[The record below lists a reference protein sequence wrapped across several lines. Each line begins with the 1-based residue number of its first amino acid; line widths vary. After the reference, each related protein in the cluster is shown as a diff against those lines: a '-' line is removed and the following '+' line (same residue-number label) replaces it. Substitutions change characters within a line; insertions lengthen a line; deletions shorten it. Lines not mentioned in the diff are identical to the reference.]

1 MTWGEKFTAHVLRS
15 LPTLF
20 NLLAVFSEI
29 FFTYHFL
36 INYFTVFH
44 ILILEFLKCSE
55 LLLTNDHSNKDE
67 SSIGAV

>member
-1 MTWGEKFTAHVLRS
+1 MWLKNYLQNNNRKENMTWGEKFTAHVLRS

-29 FFTYHFL
+29 FFTCHFL

-44 ILILEFLKCSE
+44 ILILKVLKC
-55 LLLTNDHSNKDE
+55 
-67 SSIGAV
+67 